1 MNNTALSPAPPEGFV
16 QAMDP
21 IQQDLPADYYDGPT
35 ETGDGWQI
43 ETTYTVEHG
52 VEFEL
57 NADYS
62 QGGMTPAQ
70 AIAAGTALAAL
81 ASKYAVTA

>member
-1 MNNTALSPAPPEGFV
+1 MNSTTLSPAAPEGFV

-21 IQQDLPADYYDGPT
+21 MQPDLPADYFDGPSVG
-35 ETGDGWQI
+35 GDGWRI
-43 ETTYTVEHG
+43 ETTFTFERG

-62 QGGMTPAQ
+62 QGGMTAQQ

-81 ASKYAVTA
+81 GSKYAV

>member
-1 MNNTALSPAPPEGFV
+1 MNSTTLPASAPEGFV

-21 IQQDLPADYYDGPT
+21 AQPDVPADYFDGPS
-35 ETGDGWQI
+35 EAGDGWRI
-43 ETTYTVEHG
+43 ETTFTFERG

-62 QGGMTPAQ
+62 QGGMTTSQ

-81 ASKYAVTA
+81 GSKYTATA